1 MSTIHHRMP
10 VALEPQWLWLGEEDK
25 GAARLR
31 QPAPEDT
38 LQMHRLNTAV
48 NSNRAAGPELIAPY
62 D

>member
-1 MSTIHHRMP
+1 M
-10 VALEPQWLWLGEEDK
+10 ALEPQWLWLGEEDK